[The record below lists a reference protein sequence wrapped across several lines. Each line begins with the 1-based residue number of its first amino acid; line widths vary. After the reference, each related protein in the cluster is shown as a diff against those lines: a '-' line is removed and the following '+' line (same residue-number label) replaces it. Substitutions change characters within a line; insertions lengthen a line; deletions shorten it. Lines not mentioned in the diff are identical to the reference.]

1 MNDSSA
7 PHSPALLAET
17 GSALATTTEP
27 IRTAEPRWTGD
38 RMADFILELA
48 ATQCVA
54 TAARSV
60 GMSRQSAYRLRARQV
75 GGDFDMAWTI
85 ALEQCFQH
93 LYSAALARAVNGIEV
108 PVYQRGELI
117 GSRRH
122 FDERLTCYLLTRG
135 SLRHSS
141 LSRERREATDRWK
154 GNFEELVERVRT
166 GDESA

>member
-1 MNDSSA
+1 MTDSTDPRPPA
-7 PHSPALLAET
+7 PLAEI
-17 GSALATTTEP
+17 GNALVPTSD
-27 IRTAEPRWTGD
+27 TACPAEQRWSRD

-54 TAARSV
+54 TAARAV
-60 GMSRQSAYRLRARQV
+60 GMSRQSAYRLRAREA

-85 ALEQCFQH
+85 ALEQCFQR
-93 LYSAALARAVNGIEV
+93 LYSAAMARAVNGTEV

-135 SLRHSS
+135 SLRVVPM
-141 LSRERREATDRWK
+141 SRARREATNRWK
-154 GNFEELVERVRT
+154 GNFDEVVERVRS
-166 GDESA
+166 GEENV